1 MGKDG
6 CFRTYKQN
14 WGFKVTWLYGILGLI
29 FMVIIHEFGH
39 FIVAKILGVGVER
52 FSIGFGPVLFKV
64 KPKKTE
70 YALSLVLLGGYVK
83 LKGESEEED
92 VKDESDAFYAQPLWK
107 RFLIVLAG
115 PMFNIFSAIIF
126 MMIAYHIGV
135 NSLAPKVGKVLPNSE
150 AQRIGLQKG
159 DTIVAINNIKIK
171 TWREMSKIIKSH
183 PGKPVL
189 LKIDRNGKILI
200 LKAVPQGKTITDLLG
215 YKRYVGL
222 LGILPSGDEVI
233 VRYGLAKSI
242 GLGFEKTVYITKV
255 TIIGIVRL
263 IERAI
268 PSSSIG
274 GPIMIVDVAGK
285 AAKAGIGAFLIFIAI
300 ISINLGLLNLL
311 PIPVLDGG
319 HLMFYTVEA
328 IKGKPVSKRTQENF
342 QKIGIAILLAL
353 MIFAFFNDFRR
364 YGVTKY
370 VENKIEHIR

>member
-1 MGKDG
+1 MS
-6 CFRTYKQN
+6 
-14 WGFKVTWLYGILGLI
+14 WLYGILGLI
-29 FMVIIHEFGH
+29 LMVIIHEFGH

-52 FSIGFGPVLFKV
+52 FSIGFGPILFKV

-92 VKDESDAFYAQPLWK
+92 VEDESDAFYAQPLWK

-135 NSLAPKVGKVLPNSE
+135 NVLAPNIGKVLSNSE
-150 AQRIGLQKG
+150 ADRIGLQKG
-159 DTIVAINNIKIK
+159 DTIIAINDIKIN
-171 TWREMSKIIKSH
+171 TWRGMSKIIKSH
-183 PGKPVL
+183 PNKPVI
-189 LKIDRNGKILI
+189 LKIKRNGKILT
-200 LKAVPQGKTITDLLG
+200 LKAVPKGTTITNLLG

-222 LGILPSGDEVI
+222 LGILPSGEEVI
-233 VRYGLAKSI
+233 VKYGLIKSVE
-242 GLGFEKTVYITKV
+242 LGIEKTVYITKV
-255 TIIGIVRL
+255 TVIGIIRL

-274 GPIMIVDVAGK
+274 GPIMIVDIAGK
-285 AAKAGIGAFLIFIAI
+285 AAEAGLGAFLIFIAI

-328 IKGKPVSKRTQENF
+328 IKGKPVSRKTQENF

-370 VENKIEHIR
+370 VEKKIEHMR

>member
-1 MGKDG
+1 M
-6 CFRTYKQN
+6 
-14 WGFKVTWLYGILGLI
+14 TWLYGILGLI
-29 FMVIIHEFGH
+29 LMVIIHEFGH

-52 FSIGFGPVLFKV
+52 FSIGFGPVLFKI

-70 YALSLVLLGGYVK
+70 YALSLILLGGYVK
-83 LKGESEEED
+83 LKGESEEESLE
-92 VKDESDAFYAQPLWK
+92 DESDAFYAQPLWK

-115 PMFNIFSAIIF
+115 PMFNIVSAVIF
-126 MMIAYHIGV
+126 MIIAYHIGV
-135 NSLAPKVGKVLPNSE
+135 NALAPKIGKVLPNSE
-150 AQRIGLQKG
+150 AQRIGLQRG
-159 DTIVAINNIKIK
+159 DTIIAINNYEIN
-171 TWREMSKIIKSH
+171 TWRSMSKIIKSH
-183 PGKPVL
+183 PNKPIV
-189 LKIDRNGKILI
+189 IRVNRNGKILT
-200 LKAVPQGKTITDLLG
+200 LKVIPQGKTITDMLG

-222 LGILPSGDEVI
+222 LGVLPSGDEIV
-233 VRYGLAKSI
+233 VRYGFAKSVE
-242 GLGFEKTVYITKV
+242 LGIEKSIYITKV
-255 TIIGIVRL
+255 TIVGIVRL

-285 AAKAGIGAFLIFIAI
+285 AAKAGLGAFLIFISI

-319 HLMFYTVEA
+319 HLLFYTIEA
-328 IKGKPVSKRTQENF
+328 IKGKPVSKKTQENF

-370 VENKIEHIR
+370 VEKKIEHVK